1 MKQSQLFTK
10 TRKEAPADEVAKNA
24 QLLSRA
30 GFINKEM
37 AGVYSYL
44 PLGLRVLGNLETI
57 IREEMNAIGGQE
69 LLLTTLQDKES
80 WEKSDRWDESKV
92 DVWFKTKLAS
102 GTDIG
107 LGWTHEEAIT
117 AMMRQYIQSYRDLPI
132 YAYQI
137 QTKFR
142 NEARAKSGLMR
153 GREFIMK
160 DLYSFSR
167 TQEDLDAFYEA
178 CAKAY
183 ERIFAR
189 AGNAEITYRTFA
201 SGGAFSKYS
210 HEFQTVSAAGED
222 IIYVDKEKHIAINK
236 EVLNDEVIAELG
248 LDKDKL
254 VEEKSIEVGNIF
266 KLGTRF
272 SDPLGLTFVD
282 EAGETKPVIMGSY
295 GIGPGRLMGTIVE
308 VLSDAK
314 GIVWPREVSPFE
326 VHIVALGAENEE
338 IRKAS
343 DSLYEMLTSAGV
355 DTLYDDRTEKSAG
368 EKLADA
374 ALIGIPVRLV
384 VSARTLES
392 ASVEMKKRTEASVVL
407 VRATDVI
414 AAIKTA

>member
-10 TRKEAPADEVAKNA
+10 TRKEAAGDEVAKNA
-24 QLLSRA
+24 QLLIRA
-30 GFINKEM
+30 CFINKEM

-117 AMMRQYIQSYRDLPI
+117 AMMRQYIQSYRDLPV

-167 TQEDLDAFYEA
+167 TQEDLDAFYDA
-178 CAKAY
+178 CGKAY

-189 AGNAEITYRTFA
+189 GSIGEITYRTFA

-210 HEFQTVSAAGED
+210 HEFQAISAAGED
-222 IIYVDKEKHIAINK
+222 VVYVDKEKRIAINK
-236 EVLNDEVIAELG
+236 EVLTDEVIAELG
-248 LDKDKL
+248 LNKDTL

-272 SDPLGLTFVD
+272 SDPLGLSYVNET
-282 EAGETKPVIMGSY
+282 GETKPVIMGSY

-308 VLSDAK
+308 ALSDAK
-314 GIVWPREVSPFE
+314 GIIWPREVSPFE
-326 VHIVALGAENEE
+326 VHIVSLGIDNEE

-343 DSLYEMLTSAGV
+343 DSLYEMLTSAGI

-374 ALIGIPVRLV
+374 DLIGIPVRLV

-392 ASVEMKKRTEASVVL
+392 ASVEMKKRAEADAVL
-407 VRATDVI
+407 VRAADVI
-414 AAIKTA
+414 VAIKTA

>member
-189 AGNAEITYRTFA
+189 AGIGDVTYRTFA

-222 IIYVDKEKHIAINK
+222 IVYVEKEKRIAINK
-236 EVLNDEVIAELG
+236 EVLNDEVIAELE

-326 VHIVALGAENEE
+326 VHIVALGVENEE

-355 DTLYDDRTEKSAG
+355 DTFYDDRTEKSAG

-374 ALIGIPVRLV
+374 DLIGIPVRLV

-392 ASVEMKKRTEASVVL
+392 ASVEMKKRTEAGVVL

>member
-189 AGNAEITYRTFA
+189 AGIAEITYRTFA

-374 ALIGIPVRLV
+374 DLIGIPVRLV

>member
-24 QLLSRA
+24 QLLIRA

-117 AMMRQYIQSYRDLPI
+117 AMMRQYIQSYRDLPV

-189 AGNAEITYRTFA
+189 AGIGEITYRTFA

-210 HEFQTVSAAGED
+210 HEFQAISAAGED
-222 IIYVDKEKHIAINK
+222 VVYVDKEKRIAINK
-236 EVLNDEVIAELG
+236 EVLTDEVIAELG

-272 SDPLGLTFVD
+272 SEPLGLSYVD

-308 VLSDAK
+308 ALSDAK

-326 VHIVALGAENEE
+326 VHIVSLGIDNEE

-343 DSLYEMLTSAGV
+343 DSLYEMLTSAGI

-374 ALIGIPVRLV
+374 DLIGIPVRLV

-392 ASVEMKKRTEASVVL
+392 ASVEMKKRAEADAVL
-407 VRATDVI
+407 VRAADVI

>member
-10 TRKEAPADEVAKNA
+10 TRKEAPADEVAKSA
-24 QLLSRA
+24 QLLIRA
-30 GFINKEM
+30 RFIHKEM

-117 AMMRQYIQSYRDLPI
+117 AMMRQYIQSYRDLPV

-189 AGNAEITYRTFA
+189 AGIGEITYRTFA

-210 HEFQTVSAAGED
+210 HEFQAISAAGED
-222 IIYVDKEKHIAINK
+222 VVYVDKEKRIAINK
-236 EVLNDEVIAELG
+236 EVLTDEVIAELG
-248 LDKDKL
+248 LNKDTL

-272 SDPLGLTFVD
+272 SDPLGLSYVNET
-282 EAGETKPVIMGSY
+282 GETKPVIMGSY

-308 VLSDAK
+308 ALSDAK
-314 GIVWPREVSPFE
+314 GIIWPREVSPFE
-326 VHIVALGAENEE
+326 VHIVSLGIDNEE

-343 DSLYEMLTSAGV
+343 DSLYEMLTSAGI

-374 ALIGIPVRLV
+374 DLIGIPVRLV

-392 ASVEMKKRTEASVVL
+392 ASVEMKKRAEADAVL
-407 VRATDVI
+407 VRAADVI
-414 AAIKTA
+414 VAIKTA

>member
-189 AGNAEITYRTFA
+189 AGSAEITYRTFA

-374 ALIGIPVRLV
+374 DLIGIPVRLV

>member
-24 QLLSRA
+24 QLLIRA

-117 AMMRQYIQSYRDLPI
+117 AMMRQYIQSYRDLPV

-189 AGNAEITYRTFA
+189 AGIGEITYRTFA

-210 HEFQTVSAAGED
+210 HEFQAISAAGED
-222 IIYVDKEKHIAINK
+222 VVYVDKEKRIAINK
-236 EVLNDEVIAELG
+236 EVLTDEVIAELG
-248 LDKDKL
+248 LNKDTL

-272 SDPLGLTFVD
+272 SDPLGLSYVNET
-282 EAGETKPVIMGSY
+282 GETKPVIMGSY

-308 VLSDAK
+308 ALSDAK
-314 GIVWPREVSPFE
+314 GIIWPREVSPFE
-326 VHIVALGAENEE
+326 VHIVSLGIDNEE

-343 DSLYEMLTSAGV
+343 DSLYEMLTSAGI

-374 ALIGIPVRLV
+374 DLIGIPVRLV

-392 ASVEMKKRTEASVVL
+392 ASVEMKKRAEADAVL
-407 VRATDVI
+407 VRAADVI
-414 AAIKTA
+414 VAIKTA

>member
-24 QLLSRA
+24 QLLSQA

-189 AGNAEITYRTFA
+189 AGIGDVTYRTFA

-222 IIYVDKEKHIAINK
+222 IVYVEKEKRIAINK
-236 EVLNDEVIAELG
+236 EVLNDEVIAELE

-326 VHIVALGAENEE
+326 VHIVALGVENEE

-355 DTLYDDRTEKSAG
+355 DTFYDDRTEKSAG

-374 ALIGIPVRLV
+374 DLIGIPVRLV

-392 ASVEMKKRTEASVVL
+392 ASVEMKKRTEAGVVL